1 MSHLIRNLLEDSFKL
16 VDNIVENVDDLVQD
30 SIGLAEQ
37 LKRDAQRIGARAKEA
52 TSSAGKSA
60 PPGAPETDQTEADDE
75 QPANASGRGE
85 TCSDLSDVLAWNE
98 VTLNRA
104 AVCAGCGD
112 ELARG
117 KTAHMGIG
125 GTGDGPPPWLCGT
138 CISNLE

>member
-1 MSHLIRNLLEDSFKL
+1 MSHLIRNLLEDSFNL

-37 LKRDAQRIGARAKEA
+37 LRRDAQRIGARAKEA
-52 TSSAGKSA
+52 TSGAGKSA
-60 PPGAPETDQTEADDE
+60 PPDAPEADAAEA
-75 QPANASGRGE
+75 GE

-104 AVCAGCGD
+104 ASCAGCQT

-117 KTAHMGIG
+117 TTAHMGIG

-138 CISNLE
+138 CLGNLE